1 MRPGFLRTRASSPT
15 AAPPL
20 QFHHVTSKPQQPARA
35 HPGSEAPFATRAPL
49 RGTRERLGPHHVER
63 LRSLIA
69 PLLAGLGVVL
79 LLLLFAL
86 LTGEVFKG
94 DTRGLDTVL
103 LQAAQRFRTAH
114 PWFGE
119 VMRDLSGL
127 GSTVVLSLLVLAS
140 VIYLVLL
147 SARRTAILVAAS
159 TASGALLIH
168 LLLKPAFGR
177 LRPDLAFADHVAW
190 GMSFPSGHASMS
202 AIVFLTLGALMA
214 NTRSRWIERVFIL
227 AMASGAT
234 FLVGASR
241 VALGVHWVTDVLGG
255 WALGAAWASVCLLLA
270 HRAVRTEMT
279 DAGSGRRAD
288 AARP

>member
-1 MRPGFLRTRASSPT
+1 MT
-15 AAPPL
+15 A
-20 QFHHVTSKPQQPARA
+20 KPQQPARA
-35 HPGSEAPFATRAPL
+35 LPRSEAFATRAPL
-49 RGTRERLGPHHVER
+49 RRTLERLGPHHVEKR
-63 LRSLIA
+63 RSLIA
-69 PLLAGLGVVL
+69 PLLAGLSVVL
-79 LLLLFAL
+79 LLLFFAL

-94 DTRGLDTVL
+94 DTHGLDMVL

-177 LRPDLAFADHVAW
+177 LRPDLAFADYAAW

-214 NTRSRWIERVFIL
+214 NTRSRWIERVFVL

-255 WALGAAWASVCLLLA
+255 WALGAAWATVCLLLA

-288 AARP
+288 ATRP